1 TYIGDVLLFVNPF
14 KPLDIYSQEVS
25 KLVFD
30 TPGKK
35 IRVNIIHRNNPSS
48 AQTYPNAAEL
58 TIMHDISDCVQRAD
72 AKPHV
77 FWTAQAAL
85 ERMLATRHAQCV
97 VVSGE
102 SGAGKTE
109 TIKQTVSHLTATATS
124 IHPCLDVKINE
135 VNPLLEAFGNART
148 TMNDNSSRFGKFLE
162 LRFTADGQLA
172 GAVLSDYLLE
182 KSRVVQQGPS
192 ERNFHIFYYM
202 FAGMSREELRAYSL
216 VAPEEY
222 RILRQDNWPQP
233 VFQSARDLDANRVLY
248 HKQLNIM
255 RLVGFTDW
263 EVSLIFTLLSSIL
276 HVTNIS
282 FSREEDK
289 ENVQIKDTHSL
300 SVGERVVKN
309 KTVEQASD
317 GRDALAKELY
327 ARLFGWI
334 VRQINLRLKP
344 DKTHCLGGGSSIGL
358 LDMPGFENLKVN
370 SFEQLCINVA
380 NEQVQRFF
388 SEHVF
393 VHERREYERDGVRWR
408 HVQHKDNQ
416 NIVDMFLT
424 KPLGVFALID
434 EEGRFPQATDA
445 TLVDKMAANHRRSG
459 LLAKSRTASLAF
471 SVHHYAGTVEYQA
484 AGFLEKNRN
493 SLSTALSDCMKG
505 SYHTLVSDL
514 FKAKVSRTGTISSS
528 FATRPRQKNQRG
540 NVPADMRADNREVVQ
555 QFLGYSIPNVKTGGT
570 YRINIVR
577 ARHRPP
583 ELIATEVTKPII
595 ALHTECKPLTNCN
608 LNTRA
613 RTNIQTQTETVEGFL
628 LFFAGF
634 LLFDFGSFG
643 DGELSEMSL
652 GLLFSRPVSQN
663 TLPAPHLSQ

>member
-1 TYIGDVLLFVNPF
+1 MVPDDLTCLHYLDDRTVLEAVKARHAKGDAYTYIGDVLLFVNPF
-14 KPLDIYSQEVS
+14 KPLDIYSQER
-25 KLVFD
+25 LC
-30 TPGKK
+30 
-35 IRVNIIHRNNPSS
+35 
-48 AQTYPNAAEL
+48 A
-58 TIMHDISDCVQRAD
+58 RAD

-317 GRDALAKELY
+317 GRDALAKELL
-327 ARLFGWI
+327 AEG
-334 VRQINLRLKP
+334 P
-344 DKTHCLGGGSSIGL
+344 ASGSWT
-358 LDMPGFENLKVN
+358 MPGFENLKVN

-393 VHERREYERDGVRWR
+393 VAR
-408 HVQHKDNQ
+408 
-416 NIVDMFLT
+416 
-424 KPLGVFALID
+424 
-434 EEGRFPQATDA
+434 
-445 TLVDKMAANHRRSG
+445 AAR
-459 LLAKSRTASLAF
+459 
-471 SVHHYAGTVEYQA
+471 VEYQA

-514 FKAKVSRTGTISSS
+514 FKAKVSRTGTIS
-528 FATRPRQKNQRG
+528 R
-540 NVPADMRADNREVVQ
+540 
-555 QFLGYSIPNVKTGGT
+555 
-570 YRINIVR
+570 
-577 ARHRPP
+577 
-583 ELIATEVTKPII
+583 
-595 ALHTECKPLTNCN
+595 
-608 LNTRA
+608 
-613 RTNIQTQTETVEGFL
+613 
-628 LFFAGF
+628 
-634 LLFDFGSFG
+634 
-643 DGELSEMSL
+643 
-652 GLLFSRPVSQN
+652 
-663 TLPAPHLSQ
+663 